1 MNRQLVSL
9 ALLASVALL
18 HPAPASAREVT
29 VHLRDFKFSPA
40 TVSVAAGDTV
50 RFVNDDQDAHTVT
63 AKDGSF
69 DSKGID
75 TGEAWTHAFA
85 ARGRFAYFCELHPY
99 MTGVVVVK

>member
-18 HPAPASAREVT
+18 HPAPVSAREVT
-29 VHLRDFKFSPA
+29 VHMRDFKFSPA

-75 TGEAWTHAFA
+75 TAQAWTHAFS
-85 ARGRFAYFCELHPY
+85 ARGRYVYFCELHPY

>member
-1 MNRQLVSL
+1 
-9 ALLASVALL
+9 
-18 HPAPASAREVT
+18 
-29 VHLRDFKFSPA
+29 
-40 TVSVAAGDTV
+40 V

-75 TGEAWTHAFA
+75 TGEVWTHAFA